1 MRELQ
6 CVVPS
11 SLRGAGQEG
20 GHPGSDDGP
29 VGEELS
35 GSVSQPTVMPAA
47 RRAAMLALWNPPGY
61 SRHPLIPSGLLGKS
75 AMCRTVGL
83 PIKGVPL

>member
-1 MRELQ
+1 MCGALELEG
-6 CVVPS
+6 
-11 SLRGAGQEG
+11 RGQEG

-35 GSVSQPTVMPAA
+35 GSVSQPTVMPTAQ
-47 RRAAMLALWNPPGY
+47 RAAMLPLWNPPGCGH
-61 SRHPLIPSGLLGKS
+61 HPLISSGLLGKS